1 MELPPLD
8 VPVGVLGIYSLLF
21 GDGGGHS
28 SVCAT
33 LCQVDLS
40 CIRKVAEDQPGSKPP
55 FKKKMSWRNY
65 LVRYKPRFKFQNP
78 SNKTI

>member
-8 VPVGVLGIYSLLF
+8 VPVGVLVGIFSLLL

-40 CIRKVAEDQPGSKPP
+40 CIRKVAEGQPGSKPP
-55 FKKKMSWRNY
+55 LKKNELEK
-65 LVRYKPRFKFQNP
+65 LFGKIQTQFQIP
-78 SNKTI
+78 ESQ